1 MLGLSVSN
9 QKGLSMTNRTS
20 KPNRPAAPGGLTDH
34 LSAQSRK
41 RRETQRALTATVAHA
56 ALRRNDLSPLLK
68 IDRLP
73 IDSVRPATRR
83 VRRAEAGQIAKIM
96 SSIRKFGLCA
106 PILISR
112 ERAIVHGHLVWEAAR
127 QLGIEE
133 VSCLVVEH
141 LSPSEL
147 RMLTIALNRL
157 GETGTWDFEAVRL
170 EFQELT
176 FLGED
181 MVVTGFEAAEIDM
194 VLVSEEVRT
203 PDEEAAEIPPLGDVA
218 VSRIGDVWLM
228 GEHKLA
234 QGDARDAKC
243 YAALMGSDELAQ
255 LVLTDVP
262 YNISV
267 KKISGDD
274 RHREFAM
281 ASGEMD
287 RPKYGAFNR
296 DWMSTVAHF
305 LIDGGVIST
314 AIDWRNIDIIIEA
327 GRGLGLDLINLIVWS
342 KSNAGQGSLWRS
354 AHELYPIFKKGKA
367 PHVNNVALGR
377 HGRWRSNIW
386 TYPGGSSLGSDS
398 RDGLELHP
406 TVKPRAMLEDALYDV
421 TNRGDIVI
429 DCFCGSG
436 SMVVA
441 AEATGRRCRAIE
453 IDGLYCDVIIER
465 WQAMTRREAILES
478 TGETFA
484 RVAEARSRTVSAIP
498 AIPNAE
504 GGA

>member
-1 MLGLSVSN
+1 MRS
-9 QKGLSMTNRTS
+9 RTS
-20 KPNRPAAPGGLTDH
+20 KSSRPASAGGLTDH
-34 LSAQSRK
+34 LSARSRK
-41 RRETQRALTATVAHA
+41 RRETQRALTETSAHA
-56 ALRRNDLSPLLK
+56 PPPRNDLSPLLK
-68 IDRLP
+68 IERLP
-73 IDSVRPATRR
+73 IDGVKPAARR

-96 SSIRKFGLCA
+96 SSVSKFGLCA
-106 PILISR
+106 PILISS
-112 ERAIVHGHLVWEAAR
+112 EHVIVHGHLVWEAAR
-127 QLGIEE
+127 QLGIAE
-133 VSCLVVEH
+133 VSCLVVDH
-141 LSPSEL
+141 LGPSEL

-157 GETGTWDFEAVRL
+157 GETGTWDFDAVRL

-194 VLVSEEVRT
+194 VLVSEEVQT
-203 PDEEAAEIPPLGDVA
+203 PEEEAAEIPPLGAVA
-218 VSRIGDVWLM
+218 VSRIEDVWLM
-228 GEHKLA
+228 GEHRLV

-243 YAALMGSDELAQ
+243 YPRLMERGELAQ
-255 LVLTDVP
+255 LVCTDVP
-262 YNISV
+262 YNVSV
-267 KKISGDD
+267 KKISGDN

-287 RPKYGAFNR
+287 RAEFAAFNH
-296 DWMSTVAHF
+296 DWMKPAADF
-305 LIDGGVIST
+305 LVDGGLFST
-314 AIDWRNIDIIIEA
+314 AIDWRNIDIILAA
-327 GRGLGLDLINLIVWS
+327 GRGLGLEPINLIVWS

-354 AHELYPIFKKGKA
+354 AHELYPMFKKGKA
-367 PHVNNVALGR
+367 PHVNNVALGC
-377 HGRWRSNIW
+377 HGRWRSNVW

-406 TVKPRAMLEDALYDV
+406 TVKPRAMLEDALFDV

-453 IDGLYCDVIIER
+453 IDGLYCDVIVKR
-465 WQAMTRREAILES
+465 WQAMSGHEAILES

-498 AIPNAE
+498 AVLKTE